1 MTAYVY
7 LATEGPHDVELVAA
21 LLRPFGFRRVQH
33 LTSLDPYWRPLIPT
47 TYPHRDDLLARVP
60 VPTFFKGADLSV
72 AIEAVGGDSKL
83 APRTEDVLAL
93 LRGTQPSLGVIL
105 DADAERSAHERF
117 DRVVKDLRK
126 LAIPGPESP
135 GIVAS
140 GPPRCGIYVLPDNQS
155 PGTFESLLLEAA
167 QTSYSRLIGSATT
180 YVDSVDRIA
189 LDEDDMTE
197 LNKPAGRDKAI
208 VASVAAILRP
218 GKAIQVSIQDNRWLR
233 DAALDLPRIVQ
244 LRRFLAELLALPAM
258 SPAAPAEQE
267 STQRD
272 TAG

>member
-1 MTAYVY
+1 MTAHVY

-21 LLRPFGFRRVQH
+21 LLRPVGFRRVQH

-60 VPTFFKGADLSV
+60 VPTFFKRADLSV

-93 LRGTQPSLGVIL
+93 LRGAQPSLGVIL
-105 DADAERSAHERF
+105 DADAERSARERF
-117 DRVVKDLRK
+117 ERVARDLRK

-135 GIVAS
+135 GVVAS

-167 QTSYSRLIGSATT
+167 QTSYPRLIGSATT

-189 LDEDDMTE
+189 LNEDDMAE

-208 VASVAAILRP
+208 AASVAAILRP
-218 GKAIQVSIQDNRWLR
+218 GRAIQVSIQDNRWFR
-233 DAALDLPRIVQ
+233 DAALELPRIVQ

-258 SPAAPAEQE
+258 LPEAPAERE
-267 STQRD
+267 SAERD